1 MAGVWLMAFNAGPE
15 RLIWHLH
22 L

>member
-1 MAGVWLMAFNAGPE
+1 MVGVWLMAFNAGPE